1 MSINQIDYNRKYID
15 IQINSQPVK
24 LQIDSAADISIISRN
39 LCNKLDLQ
47 YSTTTLT
54 PNCASGT
61 TIKLM
66 GEIECDITFKNE
78 TRHTVLYVSDINNLN
93 IFGIDLLDKFD
104 LWKKAIE
111 DFCTVYNVQQH
122 NDYPSFLKSNF
133 YMCFEETLGKCTKS
147 TATLTLK
154 EDAKP
159 PFCKSR
165 PVPFAVQPLIEKEIN
180 RLQTIGIISP
190 VTTANNA
197 APIVVKQKKT
207 GALRICGDFST
218 GLNNALLD
226 HHYPLPL
233 PEDIFAKLSGSVLM
247 SHIDLSDAFLQIEVD
262 EKSKDLLIINTHIGL
277 FRYNRLCFGIKSAPT
292 IFQEIMDK
300 MIAGLP
306 GVVCYM
312 DDIFIY
318 GNSKQNHD
326 KSLIKLMHRIKDF
339 GFHIKLEKSRF
350 AFDEIKYLGCIINKH
365 GIQPNPERVNSIKAM
380 PPPTNLTELRSF
392 LGTINFYCKFIGNM
406 HKLRAPLDELLRKD
420 VAWKWTQIQQDAF
433 DLLKKS
439 LTSEL
444 LLTHYNPRLDIIISA
459 DASNKGL
466 GACIQH
472 RMSDNTIKPIAYAA
486 RTLKEPEKKY
496 SQIEKEALGLIY
508 ALKKFH
514 KYVFGRRFT
523 LKTDHKLLL
532 AIFGNKKGIPVYT
545 ANRLQRWAVNL
556 LAYDFSIEYVN
567 TESFAYVDTLSRL
580 INQNTSDEDEYVLA
594 AVKIEQQIH

>member
-190 VTTANNA
+190 VTTANIA
-197 APIVVKQKKT
+197 APIVVKQKKNRSF
-207 GALRICGDFST
+207 AHLWRF
-218 GLNNALLD
+218 LN
-226 HHYPLPL
+226 
-233 PEDIFAKLSGSVLM
+233 
-247 SHIDLSDAFLQIEVD
+247 
-262 EKSKDLLIINTHIGL
+262 
-277 FRYNRLCFGIKSAPT
+277 
-292 IFQEIMDK
+292 
-300 MIAGLP
+300 
-306 GVVCYM
+306 
-312 DDIFIY
+312 
-318 GNSKQNHD
+318 
-326 KSLIKLMHRIKDF
+326 RIKQRIVRSSLPVTITRR
-339 GFHIKLEKSRF
+339 HICETEWFSI
-350 AFDEIKYLGCIINKH
+350 DESHRLIRRI
-365 GIQPNPERVNSIKAM
+365 S
-380 PPPTNLTELRSF
+380 TNR
-392 LGTINFYCKFIGNM
+392 
-406 HKLRAPLDELLRKD
+406 
-420 VAWKWTQIQQDAF
+420 
-433 DLLKKS
+433 
-439 LTSEL
+439 
-444 LLTHYNPRLDIIISA
+444 
-459 DASNKGL
+459 
-466 GACIQH
+466 
-472 RMSDNTIKPIAYAA
+472 
-486 RTLKEPEKKY
+486 
-496 SQIEKEALGLIY
+496 
-508 ALKKFH
+508 
-514 KYVFGRRFT
+514 GRR
-523 LKTDHKLLL
+523 
-532 AIFGNKKGIPVYT
+532 
-545 ANRLQRWAVNL
+545 
-556 LAYDFSIEYVN
+556 
-567 TESFAYVDTLSRL
+567 
-580 INQNTSDEDEYVLA
+580 
-594 AVKIEQQIH
+594 KI